1 MRRAR
6 EWEKAPTRQPRLA
19 SGDVDV
25 WSVQL
30 ECSPAYVA
38 VLQHT
43 LSDEECN
50 RADRFHFE
58 RDQRRFIC
66 ARGTLRRLLAEYL
79 DAEAHD
85 LTFSYGPNGK
95 PALSGRFE
103 RALTFNVSHSKELA
117 LVAIGRDVE
126 MGVDVEAVRSIDDAD
141 DIASRFFSPR
151 ETAQLRALP
160 VLVRT
165 QAFFACW
172 TRKEAYLKALG
183 SGLAKPLDGFDVAF
197 APGEAAAL
205 FVPGDERETARW
217 SIRELAPAP
226 GYTGALVTE
235 GGCGALRC
243 WQWTD
248 TRAGSGARA
257 EMSTME
263 AV

>member
-1 MRRAR
+1 VRRTR
-6 EWEKAPTRQPRLA
+6 EWEKAPTRLPRLA
-19 SGDVDV
+19 AGDVDV

-38 VLQHT
+38 VLLHT
-43 LSDEECN
+43 LSDEECD
-50 RADRFHFE
+50 RAERFHFE
-58 RDQRRFIC
+58 RDQRPFIC

-79 DAEAHD
+79 DAEARD

-117 LVAIGRDVE
+117 LVAIGRNVE

-160 VLVRT
+160 FPVRT

-183 SGLAKPLDGFDVAF
+183 SGLAKPLDGFRATSAKPPDGRF
-197 APGEAAAL
+197 ANWRPRPGTPARSSPKAAAAHCAAGNGQTWA
-205 FVPGDERETARW
+205 PDPAYER
-217 SIRELAPAP
+217 I
-226 GYTGALVTE
+226 
-235 GGCGALRC
+235 
-243 WQWTD
+243 
-248 TRAGSGARA
+248 
-257 EMSTME
+257 
-263 AV
+263 

>member
-6 EWEKAPTRQPRLA
+6 GWQKAPTLLPQLS

-30 ECSPAYVA
+30 DCSPAYVA
-38 VLQHT
+38 VLLHT
-43 LSDEECN
+43 LSDDERE
-50 RADRFHFE
+50 RADRFYFE
-58 RDQRRFIC
+58 RDRLRFIC
-66 ARGTLRRLLAEYL
+66 ARGSLRRLLAAYL
-79 DAEAHD
+79 DAEASD

-95 PALSGRFE
+95 PALSGQFDG
-103 RALTFNVSHSKELA
+103 ALTFNVSHSAELA

-126 MGVDVEAVRSIDDAD
+126 MGVDVESVRAMDDAE

-151 ETAQLRALP
+151 EAARLRSLP
-160 VLVRT
+160 ATVRN

-183 SGLAKPLDGFDVAF
+183 SGLAKPLNEFEVTF
-197 APGEAAAL
+197 APGDVASL
-205 FVPGDERETARW
+205 VVHGDERETARW
-217 SIRELAPAP
+217 SLCELSPAP

-235 GGCGALRC
+235 GNSGARRC
-243 WQWTD
+243 WQWID
-248 TRAGSGARA
+248 AYARSGVRADVG
-257 EMSTME
+257 TME

>member
-1 MRRAR
+1 
-6 EWEKAPTRQPRLA
+6 
-19 SGDVDV
+19 VDV

-30 ECSPAYVA
+30 ECSPAYIA
-38 VLQHT
+38 VLMHT
-43 LSDEECN
+43 LSDDECE
-50 RADRFHFE
+50 RADRFYFE

-79 DAEAHD
+79 DADAHE

-103 RALTFNVSHSKELA
+103 RALTFNVSHSSELA

-126 MGVDVEAVRSIDDAD
+126 MGVDVEAVRSMDDAD

-160 VLVRT
+160 VPVRT
-165 QAFFACW
+165 KAFFACW

-183 SGLAKPLDGFDVAF
+183 SGLAKPLDEFDVAF

-205 FVPGDERETARW
+205 YVHGDDCESARW
-217 SIRELAPAP
+217 SVRELAPSP

-235 GGCGALRC
+235 GGGAVRC

-248 TRAGSGARA
+248 MRAGSGARA
-257 EMSTME
+257 DLSTME

>member
-1 MRRAR
+1 MASADHRGVSLRNVRRGSLLPAGPARSTPGRCHARHERTRVGQVRRTR
-6 EWEKAPTRQPRLA
+6 EWEKAPTR
-19 SGDVDV
+19 
-25 WSVQL
+25 
-30 ECSPAYVA
+30 
-38 VLQHT
+38 
-43 LSDEECN
+43 
-50 RADRFHFE
+50 
-58 RDQRRFIC
+58 
-66 ARGTLRRLLAEYL
+66 LRRLAPG
-79 DAEAHD
+79 D
-85 LTFSYGPNGK
+85 
-95 PALSGRFE
+95 
-103 RALTFNVSHSKELA
+103 
-117 LVAIGRDVE
+117 
-126 MGVDVEAVRSIDDAD
+126 
-141 DIASRFFSPR
+141 R
-151 ETAQLRALP
+151 EVCPAQLRSLP
-160 VLVRT
+160 IPVRT
-165 QAFFACW
+165 EAFFACW

-248 TRAGSGARA
+248 MGAGSGARA

>member
-1 MRRAR
+1 MSRAR
-6 EWEKAPTRQPRLA
+6 EWEKAPARLPRLT

-30 ECSPAYVA
+30 DCSPAYVA
-38 VLQHT
+38 VLLHA
-43 LSDEECN
+43 LSDDERE
-50 RADRFHFE
+50 RAGRFYFE

-66 ARGTLRRLLAEYL
+66 ARGTLRRLLAAYL
-79 DAEAHD
+79 DVEARD

-103 RALTFNVSHSKELA
+103 RALTFNVSHSQELA
-117 LVAIGRDVE
+117 LVAIARDVE
-126 MGVDVEAVRSIDDAD
+126 MGVDVEAVRSMDDAD

-151 ETAQLRALP
+151 ESAQLRALP
-160 VLVRT
+160 VAVRT
-165 QAFFACW
+165 GAFFACW

-183 SGLAKPLDGFDVAF
+183 SGLAKPLDEFDVAF
-197 APGEAAAL
+197 APGETAAL
-205 FVPGDERETARW
+205 FVHGDELETARW

-235 GGCGALRC
+235 RGGGAVRC

-248 TRAGSGARA
+248 MGAGSGARA
-257 EMSTME
+257 DVSTRE

>member
-1 MRRAR
+1 MRL
-6 EWEKAPTRQPRLA
+6 PRLA
-19 SGDVDV
+19 SSEVDV

-30 ECSPAYVA
+30 ECSSAYVA
-38 VLQHT
+38 VLRHT
-43 LSDEECN
+43 LSDGEGA
-50 RADRFHFE
+50 RADRFYFE
-58 RDQRRFIC
+58 PDRRRFIC

-79 DAEAHD
+79 DVEARD

-103 RALTFNVSHSKELA
+103 RALTFNVSHSHELA
-117 LVAIGRDVE
+117 LVAVGRDVE
-126 MGVDVEAVRSIDDAD
+126 MGVDVEAVRSMDDAD
-141 DIASRFFSPR
+141 NIASRFFSPR
-151 ETAQLRALP
+151 EAAQLRALP
-160 VLVRT
+160 VAMRDG
-165 QAFFACW
+165 AFFACW

-205 FVPGDERETARW
+205 FVHGDERETARW
-217 SIRELAPAP
+217 SVRELAPAP

-235 GGCGALRC
+235 GASAVRC

-248 TRAGSGARA
+248 VRAGSGARSDVSA
-257 EMSTME
+257 ME